1 LQLSQSAATVARR
14 IGQGRIEM
22 DELIE
27 RVSAAI
33 GVDAGVA
40 KTAIGHVLAFLQ
52 KELPD
57 GPVAEFFDKV
67 AGAREAADEASAEAD
82 GGAGGLLGG
91 LLGSGL
97 MGVATK
103 LNALGLDMGQI
114 QKLGHEIFGYAKGV
128 IGEEKVKEIANS
140 IPGLSQFL

>member
-1 LQLSQSAATVARR
+1 
-14 IGQGRIEM
+14 M

-52 KELPD
+52 KEMPD

-67 AGAREAADEASAEAD
+67 SGARDVANEAAAGD
-82 GGAGGLLGG
+82 AGGGGVLGG

-103 LNALGLDMGQI
+103 LNALGLDMSQI
-114 QKLGHEIFGYAKGV
+114 QKLGHEIFGYAKSV
-128 IGEEKVKEIANS
+128 IGEEKVREIANS

>member
-1 LQLSQSAATVARR
+1 
-14 IGQGRIEM
+14 M
-22 DELIE
+22 DELIG

-40 KTAIGHVLAFLQ
+40 RTAIGHVLAFLQ

-67 AGAREAADEASAEAD
+67 AGARDAANEASAGDEAS
-82 GGAGGLLGG
+82 GGGLLGG
-91 LLGSGL
+91 LLGAGL

-114 QKLGHEIFGYAKGV
+114 QKLGHEVFGYAREI
-128 IGEEKVKEIANS
+128 IGEEKVKQIANS
-140 IPGLSQFL
+140 IPGLSQFM

>member
-1 LQLSQSAATVARR
+1 
-14 IGQGRIEM
+14 M

-33 GVDAGVA
+33 GVDAEVA
-40 KTAIGHVLAFLQ
+40 KSAIGHVLAFLQ

-57 GPVAEFFDKV
+57 GPVAEFLDKV
-67 AGAREAADEASAEAD
+67 AGARDAANAATAD
-82 GGAGGLLGG
+82 SENGGGGLLGG
-91 LLGSGL
+91 LLSGGL
-97 MGVATK
+97 MGLAGK

-114 QKLGHEIFGYAKGV
+114 QKLGHEIFGYAETIVGK
-128 IGEEKVKEIANS
+128 EKVQQIANS

>member
-1 LQLSQSAATVARR
+1 
-14 IGQGRIEM
+14 M

-40 KTAIGHVLAFLQ
+40 KTAIGHVLAFLH

-57 GPVAEFFDKV
+57 GPVAEFFEQV
-67 AGAREAADEASAEAD
+67 TGAREVADEASA
-82 GGAGGLLGG
+82 GGESGGGSLLGG
-91 LLGSGL
+91 LLGGGL
-97 MGVATK
+97 MGLATK

-114 QKLGHEIFGYAKGV
+114 QKLGHEIFGYA
-128 IGEEKVKEIANS
+128 EKVVGKEKVQQIANS